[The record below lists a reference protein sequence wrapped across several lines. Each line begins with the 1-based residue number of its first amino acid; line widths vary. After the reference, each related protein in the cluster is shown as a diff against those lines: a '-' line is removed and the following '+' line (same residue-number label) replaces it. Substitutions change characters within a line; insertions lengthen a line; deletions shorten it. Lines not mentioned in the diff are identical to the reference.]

1 MTSKDRRAA
10 RHDSKRTIRQRK
22 KEKLE
27 KKMTQQ
33 LQNKGQTKH
42 EYNLM
47 KKGLSNLKRDLKTKN
62 QTSVK
67 FTKSAQFFEN
77 LEVTNNLFEQIG

>member
-10 RHDSKRTIRQRK
+10 RHDSKRTLRQRK

-47 KKGLSNLKRDLKTKN
+47 KKGLSNLKKGLNTKN

-67 FTKSAQFFEN
+67 FTKSSQFFEN
-77 LEVTNNLFEQIG
+77 LEVIKHFFFT